1 VGARLDEM
9 RNDHGGGYPMKKTLT
24 TVLLVLFAAC
34 AGCAGTPVTFKSLT
48 DVKYD
53 ATKGR
58 TVSGSACGFQLLF
71 LIPIKIN
78 DRGERAYAELLH
90 DAGPGYYVTDIN
102 VSESWKYGLV
112 GTAYCTDL
120 KATAYPQLTAAVN

>member
-1 VGARLDEM
+1 
-9 RNDHGGGYPMKKTLT
+9 MKKILT
-24 TVLLVLFAAC
+24 IMQVALLILFAAC
-34 AGCAGTPVTFKSLT
+34 AGCVGTPVTFKSLT

-58 TVSGSACGFQLLF
+58 TISGSACGFQLLF

-78 DRGERAYAELLH
+78 DRHERAYAELRA
-90 DAGPGYYVTDIN
+90 DAGPGHYVTDIN
-102 VSESWKYGLV
+102 VSERWKYGFV

-120 KATAYPQLTAAVN
+120 KATAYPLLTATVN